1 MKRLRI
7 TGWFVLLICLVGM
20 TQMAF
25 AEQPYSEIIVNL
37 EDQATQDAIQKA
49 AALYGISLEYNSIF
63 SKEEGVMR
71 FPLPEG
77 KTGEALT
84 QFLQLLTDDAVIE
97 YAEPNYLYEAY
108 GKPNDP
114 MYDKQWNMQM
124 IGVEDAWKQ
133 AEGDGAVVAV
143 IDTGVASEDY
153 KDSKGQY
160 HRVPDLAQTRFVK
173 GYDFVDDD
181 EHANDDNGHGTH
193 VAGTIAQSTNNK
205 IGVVG
210 IAPKAKIMPLRVLNK
225 QGYGNIADIAEAIR
239 FAADHGANV
248 INMSLGGGGESK
260 LMKDAVAYAHKKGVT
275 VVCAAGNE
283 RRSGVSYPAA
293 YPFAI
298 GVSSVGP
305 TGELAPYSNYGSGT
319 DIAAPGGDT
328 SANREQGILQNTI
341 GRMKPTEDSYEFFQ
355 GTSMASPHVA
365 GVAALIVST
374 GVKDP
379 AAVEKVLLSSATKK
393 NDASKY
399 GAGILNAAAAVKAA
413 SGDTA
418 DGAEIASGEVSAT
431 FSIKT
436 SLLYFLAGVGFAI
449 YYFKL
454 AKRSDGYG
462 PIFSFLF
469 SLAMFLTSSGLFF
482 VEMLNIPGVPR
493 SVLHLLSSPLPH
505 LDQALLGSFATF
517 LNPILHSAFIPVVLV
532 IIFHHTK
539 FAKAIAVGAAVGMA
553 AHLAVDVFS
562 LANVSFIP
570 GTFLLD
576 KAWLLIN
583 AAICFVMAV
592 LTGKSS

>member
-1 MKRLRI
+1 MKRYLF
-7 TGWFVLLICLVGM
+7 TTWLLLAACFGIAHTTSAELPYNEILVNIENG
-20 TQMAF
+20 A
-25 AEQPYSEIIVNL
+25 AS
-37 EDQATQDAIQKA
+37 DAIQKIA
-49 AALYGISLEYNSIF
+49 AFYGIPLEYNSIF
-63 SKEEGVMR
+63 SKEEGIMR
-71 FPLPEG
+71 FPLPAG
-77 KTGEALT
+77 KSGEALA
-84 QFLQLLTDDAVIE
+84 QFLQELTDDALIE

-124 IGVEDAWKQ
+124 IKIEDAWKY
-133 AEGDGAVVAV
+133 ADGDGAIVAV

-160 HRVPDLAQTRFVK
+160 HRVPDLAQTKFVN

-210 IAPKAKIMPLRVLNK
+210 IAPNAKIMPLRVLNK

-328 SANREQGILQNTI
+328 SANREHGILQNTI
-341 GRMKPTEDSYEFFQ
+341 GRMKPTEDGYEFFQ

-365 GVAALIVST
+365 GVAALIVSS

-379 AAVEKVLLSSATKK
+379 DKVEKALLSSATKK

-413 SGDTA
+413 RGETPEGA
-418 DGAEIASGEVSAT
+418 DMASHSEAT
-431 FSIKT
+431 IFGIKN

-462 PIFSFLF
+462 PLFSFLF
-469 SLAMFLTSSGLFF
+469 SLAMFLASSGVFF
-482 VEMLNIPGVPR
+482 IEMLNIPGVPR

-505 LDQALLGSFATF
+505 LDQALLGSFTTL
-517 LNPILHSAFIPVVLV
+517 LNPILHSALIPVALV
-532 IIFHHTK
+532 IMFHHTK
-539 FAKAIAVGAAVGMA
+539 FAKAIAVGVAVGMA
-553 AHLAVDVFS
+553 AHLAVDLFS

-570 GTFLLD
+570 GSFLLD

-592 LTGKSS
+592 LTGKTS

>member
-1 MKRLRI
+1 MKRY
-7 TGWFVLLICLVGM
+7 LLTAWLMLLACFGM
-20 TQMAF
+20 AQTAP
-25 AEQPYSEIIVNL
+25 AEQPYSEIVVNV
-37 EDQATQDAIQKA
+37 ENNAAQEAIQKIA
-49 AALYGISLEYNSIF
+49 SLYGISLEYNSIF

-71 FPLPEG
+71 FPLPAG
-77 KTGEALT
+77 KAGEALT
-84 QFLQLLTDDAVIE
+84 QFLQLLTDDALIE

-124 IGVEDAWKQ
+124 IKIEDAWKH
-133 AEGDGAVVAV
+133 ADGKGAVVAV

-153 KDSKGQY
+153 KDGKGQY
-160 HRVPDLAQTRFVK
+160 HRVPDLAQTEFVN

-210 IAPKAKIMPLRVLNK
+210 IAPNAKIMPLRVLNK

-328 SANREQGILQNTI
+328 SANREHGVLQNTI

-379 AAVEKVLLSSATKK
+379 VQVEKVLLSSATKK
-393 NDASKY
+393 NDAAKY
-399 GAGILNAAAAVKAA
+399 GAGILNAAAAVKM
-413 SGDTA
+413 
-418 DGAEIASGEVSAT
+418 ASGEAAEGADMASESDVAI
-431 FSIKT
+431 FGIKS

-462 PIFSFLF
+462 PLFSFLF

-505 LDQALLGSFATF
+505 VDQALLGSFTTI
-517 LNPILHSAFIPVVLV
+517 LNPILHSALIPVLLV
-532 IIFHHTK
+532 VALHHTK

-553 AHLAVDVFS
+553 AHLAVDLFS

-570 GTFLLD
+570 GSFLLD